1 MPEKAD
7 RIRPADYV
15 VHMYLTM
22 EYGCTRYNFVT
33 RIPKISEAEWV
44 VMEVV
49 WRRHPVTALEV
60 VQQLTAHK
68 QWQDQTIRT
77 MLRRLIRKKALTY
90 HAEGKVYYYAPSVSR
105 EQCVRGES
113 RSFLERVFGGT
124 AHPLLVQLV
133 QETKLSPEEIA
144 ELKRILRDKE
154 KK

>member
-1 MPEKAD
+1 MPK
-7 RIRPADYV
+7 
-15 VHMYLTM
+15 
-22 EYGCTRYNFVT
+22 
-33 RIPKISEAEWV
+33 IPKISEAEWV

-49 WRRHPVTALEV
+49 WRQHPITALEV
-60 VQQLTAHK
+60 VQQLTHYK

-90 HAEGKVYYYAPSVSR
+90 QAEGKVYYYEPAVSR

-113 RSFLERVFGGT
+113 HSFLERIFGG
-124 AHPLLVQLV
+124 AAQPLLVQLV
-133 QETKLSPEEIA
+133 QEARLSPEEIA

>member
-1 MPEKAD
+1 MPK
-7 RIRPADYV
+7 
-15 VHMYLTM
+15 
-22 EYGCTRYNFVT
+22 
-33 RIPKISEAEWV
+33 IPKISEAEWI

-49 WRRHPVTALEV
+49 WRKNPVTALEV
-60 VQQLTAHK
+60 VQQLTDHK

-90 HAEGKVYYYAPSVSR
+90 KAEGNVYYYSPAVSR

-113 RSFLERVFGGT
+113 QSFLERIFGGT
-124 AHPLLVQLV
+124 PQPLLVQLM

-154 KK
+154 KR

>member
-1 MPEKAD
+1 
-7 RIRPADYV
+7 
-15 VHMYLTM
+15 
-22 EYGCTRYNFVT
+22 
-33 RIPKISEAEWV
+33 
-44 VMEVV
+44 MEVV

>member
-1 MPEKAD
+1 MPQ
-7 RIRPADYV
+7 
-15 VHMYLTM
+15 
-22 EYGCTRYNFVT
+22 
-33 RIPKISEAEWV
+33 IPKISEAEWI

-49 WRRHPVTALEV
+49 WRNHPVTALEV
-60 VQQLTAHK
+60 VQQLTSRKH
-68 QWQDQTIRT
+68 WQDQTIRT

-90 HAEGKVYYYAPSVSR
+90 KAEGKVFFYEPAVSR

-124 AHPLLVQLV
+124 AQPLLLQLM
-133 QETKLSPEEIA
+133 QETKLSSGEIA

>member
-1 MPEKAD
+1 MP
-7 RIRPADYV
+7 
-15 VHMYLTM
+15 HL
-22 EYGCTRYNFVT
+22 
-33 RIPKISEAEWV
+33 PKISEAEWV

-49 WRRHPVTALEV
+49 WRRNPITALEV

-90 HAEGKVYYYAPSVSR
+90 RAEGKVYYYTPAVSR

-113 RSFLERVFGGT
+113 RSFLERMFGGT

-133 QETKLSPEEIA
+133 QETKLTSREIA
-144 ELKRILRDKE
+144 ELKRILSDKE
-154 KK
+154 TPAEESKSGNAARGKR

>member
-1 MPEKAD
+1 M
-7 RIRPADYV
+7 
-15 VHMYLTM
+15 
-22 EYGCTRYNFVT
+22 T

-49 WRRHPVTALEV
+49 WRTHPVTALAV
-60 VQQLTAHK
+60 VRQLTAHK

-77 MLRRLIRKKALTY
+77 MLRRLTQKKALTY
-90 HAEGKVYYYAPSVSR
+90 KAEGKVFHYEPAVSR

-113 RSFLERVFGGT
+113 RSFLERVFGGA

-133 QETKLSPEEIA
+133 QEAKLSPEEIA

-154 KK
+154 KR